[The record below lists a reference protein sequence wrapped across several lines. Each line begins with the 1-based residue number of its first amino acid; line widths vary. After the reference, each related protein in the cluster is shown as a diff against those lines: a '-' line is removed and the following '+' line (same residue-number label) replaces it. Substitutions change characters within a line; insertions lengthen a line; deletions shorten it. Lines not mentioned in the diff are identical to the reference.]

1 MRCLMAGDVCVCGRR
16 GFKTKPVFFVAA
28 FLVFGCI
35 FDETRASSSG
45 ARQACRGQPF

>member
-1 MRCLMAGDVCVCGRR
+1 MRCLIVGACVCVVGGASRPNRC
-16 GFKTKPVFFVAA
+16 
-28 FLVFGCI
+28 FLLLLFLFFGCI